1 MTYELFYHNRIQ
13 GRGEFVRLALEDS
26 GADYVDIGRGEEAKG
41 QGSPAIMAILNGE
54 GINGEGIVYPPFA
67 PPFLRHG
74 DLMIAQTSN
83 VLHYLGPRIGLAS
96 NDEKARLFLLQLQ
109 LTVMDFVR
117 DVHDTHHPISNTL
130 YYEEQKDA
138 ASIAAQKFLEF
149 RLPKYLGYFEKVI
162 ARNPSGARYL
172 SGASITYP
180 DLSMFQIVEGL
191 RYAFPN
197 NMAKAQ
203 TNYPHLIALHDEV
216 SQRPRL
222 KAYLQSPR
230 RIPFNENGIFRCYPE
245 LDI

>member
-41 QGSPAIMAILNGE
+41 QGSPAIMAILNGQ
-54 GINGEGIVYPPFA
+54 GVVHPPFA

-74 DLMIAQTSN
+74 EIMIAQTSN
-83 VLHYLGPRIGLAS
+83 VLHYLGPRIGLAPT
-96 NDEKARLFLLQLQ
+96 DENARLFLLQLQ

-138 ASIAAQKFLEF
+138 AKIAAQKFLEF
-149 RLPKYLGYFEKVI
+149 RLPKYLGYFEKVV

-172 SGASITYP
+172 SGGSVTYP

-191 RYAFPN
+191 RYAFPQ
-197 NMAKAQ
+197 NMAKAEV
-203 TNYPHLIALHDEV
+203 NYQRLIALHDEV
-216 SQRPRL
+216 AQRPRL
-222 KAYLQSPR
+222 KAYLVSPR
-230 RIPFNENGIFRCYPE
+230 RIPFNENGIFRRYPE
-245 LDI
+245 LDV